1 MPILFRGTAGLNGT
15 LQCHPEE
22 AQAFVHESLPTK
34 DLCTKAFVHE
44 SLPTKDLCISKSR
57 DSAQYRFG

>member
-15 LQCHPEE
+15 LQCYPEE

-34 DLCTKAFVHE
+34 DI
-44 SLPTKDLCISKSR
+44 CISKSP
-57 DSAQYRFG
+57 DSVLYGFG